1 MISITAK
8 FRVKAAHIED
18 WPNITKAFT
27 EATRAEPGCLWFE
40 WSQSQDDAA
49 EFVLVEAFVDT
60 EAGAAHVSSDHFK
73 RAQQELP
80 GHLVETPRIV
90 HFNDPEISGWSPL
103 GELAVVNSDEPE
115 Q

>member
-8 FRVKAAHIED
+8 FRVKGDRIAD

-27 EATRAEPGCLWFE
+27 EGTRAEPGCLWFE
-40 WSQSQDDAA
+40 WSQSLDDPA
-49 EFVLVEAFVDT
+49 EFILVEAFAST

-80 GHLVETPRIV
+80 GHLVDTPKIV
-90 HFNDPEISGWSPL
+90 HFNDPEISGWSAL

>member
-8 FRVKAAHIED
+8 FRVKADHIED

-27 EATRAEPGCLWFE
+27 EGTRAEPGCLWFE
-40 WSQSQDDAA
+40 WSQSLDDPAD
-49 EFVLVEAFVDT
+49 FVLVEAFVDA

-90 HFNDPEISGWSPL
+90 HFNDSEVTGWSPL
-103 GELAVVNSDEPE
+103 GELAVVSSDESE